1 MGPQMNSPPPYLT
14 DEEMLDLA
22 KPLVQPAAIVR
33 WFKGQGFV
41 CRIKPNRMPLI
52 SRQHFE
58 HASGLAPVLK
68 DSEGARQQ
76 NAAAGGEPDA
86 AALLARFQRKNSNGT
101 NQEKQPA
108 RA

>member
-1 MGPQMNSPPPYLT
+1 
-14 DEEMLDLA
+14 MLDLA